1 MLDKLYTNKTE
12 KELKSTLNVYTS
24 LLIVSV
30 LMPIVLI
37 TMSYILNGKAQFKYL
52 IIFILVFL
60 WSLINVDYLKK
71 RVKKD
76 K

>member
-1 MLDKLYTNKTE
+1 MLDKLYSNKTE

-52 IIFILVFL
+52 IVIILVFL

-71 RVKKD
+71 KVKSKE
-76 K
+76 